1 MSWPQTCTNLDYL
14 PCQKNIQE
22 NPGTNK
28 RGVFPGFAGRMWG
41 RGRKKKA
48 MSSGDVIFSENN
60 ILGDLNTTVPRIK
73 KENWWSWEMDMM
85 H

>member
-1 MSWPQTCTNLDYL
+1 
-14 PCQKNIQE
+14 
-22 NPGTNK
+22 
-28 RGVFPGFAGRMWG
+28 MWG